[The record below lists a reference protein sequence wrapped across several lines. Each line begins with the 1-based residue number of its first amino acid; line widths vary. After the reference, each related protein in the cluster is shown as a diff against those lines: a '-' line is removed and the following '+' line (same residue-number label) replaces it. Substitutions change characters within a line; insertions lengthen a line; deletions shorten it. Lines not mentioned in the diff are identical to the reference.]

1 MTIDIYYHS
10 GTGNS
15 LYVAREF
22 QKRIPEAN
30 LTPIM
35 HLLRRDAI
43 KTSADTVGLIF
54 PNFCL
59 TIPIPVYEF
68 LHKADLASA
77 RYVFAICTRGGSQ
90 TEAFEYMDEILAVQG
105 KALDARLDIN
115 MPWNHCFGKEN
126 LPGMNSAERIA
137 HLEAQMQ
144 SLLDEFCR
152 FIIARRPY
160 LQKNTGDYELAAGM
174 KLFDLLVPKSLNY
187 KLHEYMYRNLVRFLV
202 DSECS
207 GCGICE
213 QVCVNER
220 IQLVDKKPVWKKD
233 VPCYACFACIN
244 YCPRKAIQVQSRFPI
259 RSYSQVNDR
268 YHHKSASY
276 KDISEQRR
284 V

>member
-1 MTIDIYYHS
+1 MSIDIYYYS

-30 LTPIM
+30 LIPIIR
-35 HLLRRDAI
+35 LLSRGAI
-43 KTSADTVGLIF
+43 RTSADTVGFVF

-59 TIPIPVYEF
+59 TIPIPIYEF

-77 RYVFAICTRGGSQ
+77 GYIFAICTRGGSQ
-90 TEAFEYMDEILAVQG
+90 TEAFEYMDEILEVHG
-105 KALDARLDIN
+105 KALNARLDIN

-126 LPGMNSAERIA
+126 LPGTNSAERIA
-137 HLEAQMQ
+137 HLETQMQ
-144 SLLDEFCR
+144 SRLDDFCR
-152 FIIARRPY
+152 SIIAREPY
-160 LQKNTGDYELAAGM
+160 LQKDAGDYELSAGM

-187 KLHEYMYRNLVRFLV
+187 KSHEYLYRNLVHFLA

-207 GCGICE
+207 GCGICAK
-213 QVCVNER
+213 VCINEK
-220 IQLVDKKPVWKKD
+220 IVLVDKKPNWKED

-259 RSYSQVNDR
+259 RSYTAVNDR
-268 YHHKSASY
+268 YHHKSVTY
-276 KDISEQRR
+276 KEIAEQR
-284 V
+284 